1 VVVVW
6 RAAPGMPAAAGILLG
21 LATALKPQLVL
32 AVPLVLLAAGRWR
45 IFSAWAVTAA
55 LLAALSIAVLGS
67 GGLSDYR
74 ALLAEAQTLPN
85 NRYFT
90 LAYVLGPGALSYVA
104 QAVVL
109 IGAAAAAFVNRRA
122 STGRL
127 IALGLVASAF
137 GATYWHLQDFTVLMG
152 AAWLFWRDN
161 PPAWQRMW
169 MAVTAVTIELAWPL
183 TPLPLL
189 IATAVW
195 LGFLVYPARKA
206 VPAPA

>member
-1 VVVVW
+1 
-6 RAAPGMPAAAGILLG
+6 MPAAAGILLG

-67 GGLSDYR
+67 GGLNDYR
-74 ALLAEAQTLPN
+74 ALLAEAQALPN

-90 LAYVLGPGALSYVA
+90 LAYVLGPGALGYVA

-109 IGAAAAAFVNRRA
+109 VGAAAAAFVNRRA
-122 STGRL
+122 SAGRL

-161 PPAWQRMW
+161 PPAWQRVW
-169 MAVTAVTIELAWPL
+169 LVVTAVTMELAWPL

-189 IATAVW
+189 VATGIW
-195 LGFLVYPARKA
+195 LAILIYPARRPA
-206 VPAPA
+206 EVAAPA